1 MGSLTVTGLGKAY
14 KRYARKSGRFAEWLG
29 LGPRHELRWVL
40 RDIDLDIA
48 PGESVAIIGANGA
61 GKSTLLKII
70 TGTTRATAGS
80 VRSQGRI
87 AALLELGIGF
97 HPEFT
102 GRQNIQ
108 MSGRLAGMSGEE
120 IERHMAGIETF
131 AGIGDYIDQPVRTY
145 SSGMQVRLAFSVATA
160 VRPDILIVDEAL
172 AVGDVFF
179 QQKCFERIR
188 RFREAGTTLLFV
200 SHAMSTVYSL
210 CERAVLI
217 DEGRILLDGPAREAI
232 DLYNALA
239 ARRASESPETRI
251 AMEGGAAGEDA
262 ETRPDAGPDAT
273 PERAAT
279 GSYACERVSIRS
291 VSLHAGGEPAH
302 TVIGD
307 SEASV
312 RVDVEF
318 HAAIADPH
326 VGFQIRNKRGEAVF
340 MTHTH
345 GMGRAIG
352 PVEAGQRLQV
362 DFSFRLTLAPG
373 DYTVTAGVAEAGLV
387 GGGVQNSLAR
397 VHDAFAFSVGRNP
410 YGIAWDG
417 LCNLAPECSIR
428 RLP

>member
-1 MGSLTVTGLGKAY
+1 MGSLSITGLGKAY
-14 KRYARKSGRFAEWLG
+14 KRYARKSGRLAEWLG
-29 LGPRHELRWVL
+29 CGPRHELRWVL
-40 RDIDLDIA
+40 RDVNLEIA

-61 GKSTLLKII
+61 GKSTLLKLI
-70 TGTTRATAGS
+70 TGTTRPTTGS

-102 GRQNIQ
+102 GRQNIH

-120 IERHMAGIETF
+120 IAQHMAEIETF
-131 AGIGDYIDQPVRTY
+131 ADIGDYIDQPVRTY

-179 QQKCFERIR
+179 QQKCFERIH
-188 RFREAGTTLLFV
+188 RFRAEGTTLLFV

-217 DEGRILLDGPAREAI
+217 DNGRVLLDGPARSAI

-239 ARRASESPETRI
+239 AQRASASPASRI
-251 AMEGGAAGEDA
+251 SVHAEAPEEGGPAAQ
-262 ETRPDAGPDAT
+262 
-273 PERAAT
+273 AAT
-279 GSYACERVSIRS
+279 GSYACERVSIHS
-291 VSLHAGGEPAH
+291 VGIHAGGQLAH
-302 TVIGD
+302 TLVGD
-307 SEASV
+307 TDASV
-312 RVDVEF
+312 CIDVSF
-318 HAAIADPH
+318 HVAIDDPH
-326 VGFQIRNKRGEAVF
+326 IGFQIRNKRGEAVF

-345 GMGRAIG
+345 GMGQRVG
-352 PVEAGQRLQV
+352 PVEAGQRLRV
-362 DFSFRLTLAPG
+362 EFAFRLILAPG

-410 YGIAWDG
+410 YGISWDG
-417 LCNLAPECSIR
+417 VCNLAPVCSIHP
-428 RLP
+428 LA

>member
-1 MGSLTVTGLGKAY
+1 
-14 KRYARKSGRFAEWLG
+14 
-29 LGPRHELRWVL
+29 
-40 RDIDLDIA
+40 
-48 PGESVAIIGANGA
+48 
-61 GKSTLLKII
+61 
-70 TGTTRATAGS
+70 
-80 VRSQGRI
+80 
-87 AALLELGIGF
+87 
-97 HPEFT
+97 
-102 GRQNIQ
+102 
-108 MSGRLAGMSGEE
+108 
-120 IERHMAGIETF
+120 
-131 AGIGDYIDQPVRTY
+131 
-145 SSGMQVRLAFSVATA
+145 MQVRLAFSVATA

-217 DEGRILLDGPAREAI
+217 DDGRILLDGPAREAI

-239 ARRASESPETRI
+239 ARRASETPETRI
-251 AMEGGAAGEDA
+251 AMREGAAGE
-262 ETRPDAGPDAT
+262 GT
-273 PERAAT
+273 PEEGAAAVPGQAAT

-291 VSLHAGGEPAH
+291 VGLHAGGEVAH

-307 SEASV
+307 ADASV
-312 RVDVEF
+312 RVEVEF

-352 PVEAGQRLQV
+352 PVEAGLRLQV
-362 DFSFRLTLAPG
+362 EFSFRLTLAPG

-428 RLP
+428 RLS